1 MMNTRSLR
9 RLLKTYERGN
19 LSVISLTKEG
29 FPMLLCTGSETYDI
43 IMVKAA
49 DPEKVVRILVQ

>member
-43 IMVKAA
+43 IMVKAE
-49 DPEKVVRILVQ
+49 DSEKAKKVLV

>member
-43 IMVKAA
+43 IMVKAE
-49 DPEKVVRILVQ
+49 DPEKAKKVLV

>member
-29 FPMLLCTGSETYDI
+29 FPMLLSTGSETYDI
-43 IMVKAA
+43 IMVKAE
-49 DPEKVVRILVQ
+49 DPEKAKKVLV